1 VRGHLADAL
10 DERHRADARPQHAP
24 LRGGGEDARRVA
36 NLVAVR
42 IRIRRTGA
50 VAVASESFVVSG
62 AVASAPPDASVTAEV
77 PASPLSAFPVRA
89 SIASGT
95 GSAGAPEDASGARG
109 PSGTSGAPR
118 TSPRCLGDARADVS
132 RTRGARLGEAVFD
145 AWTR

>member
-1 VRGHLADAL
+1 VGERTRGAS
-10 DERHRADARPQHAP
+10 
-24 LRGGGEDARRVA
+24 
-36 NLVAVR
+36 
-42 IRIRRTGA
+42 RTSSRSESESA
-50 VAVASESFVVSG
+50 AVASESFVVSG
-62 AVASAPPDASVTAEV
+62 AVASATPEASVTAEV

-132 RTRGARLGEAVFD
+132 RTRGARLGEAVFEASALRGTIVTVNSSRFRPSEESENRKRKEDD
-145 AWTR
+145 A

>member
-42 IRIRRTGA
+42 IRIRRGPRGRP
-50 VAVASESFVVSG
+50 ESFVVSG